1 MEDVTYEHYTYLP
14 SEAAAQAFAADV
26 QRRGV
31 LVEAPRPAATG
42 TDWLVMTYTAFDDRS
57 AWADTF
63 TEVAERLGGEYD
75 GGGSFVGTLPTA
87 AASPAPAPAGPE
99 PSVPSTPPARPE
111 GLWSRLRRRLR

>member
-1 MEDVTYEHYTYLP
+1 VEDFTYEHYTYLP

-87 AASPAPAPAGPE
+87 AASPAGPG
-99 PSVPSTPPARPE
+99 PSVPDNPRARPE